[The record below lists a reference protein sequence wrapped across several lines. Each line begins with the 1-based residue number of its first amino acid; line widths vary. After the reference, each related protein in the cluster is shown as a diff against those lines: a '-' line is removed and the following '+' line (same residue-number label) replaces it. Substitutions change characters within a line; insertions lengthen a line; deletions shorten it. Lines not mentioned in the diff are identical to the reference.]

1 MSLEDWLAKGWV
13 TPHKTSKQEIVDL
26 LRAADRDLADCKTE
40 SLSADWR
47 LGIAHN
53 SALMSAVAALAA
65 CGYRATR
72 EAYHYRVLQS
82 LSFTMRLRGHE
93 IARLDV
99 FRKKR
104 NLTGYERAGTT
115 SEQEAAEMIAL
126 AESLR
131 SEVDLWLRA
140 NYPELI

>member
-1 MSLEDWLAKGWV
+1 
-13 TPHKTSKQEIVDL
+13 L
-26 LRAADRDLADCKTE
+26 LGAADRDLADCRAA
-40 SLSADWR
+40 SLSTDWR

-53 SALMSAVAALAA
+53 STLMSAVAALAA

-72 EAYHYRVLQS
+72 EAYHYRVTQS
-82 LSFTMRLRGHE
+82 LRHTIGLREDE

-104 NLTGYERAGTT
+104 NLTGYEMAGAT

-131 SEVDLWLRA
+131 NEVELWLRA
-140 NYPELI
+140 NHPELV